1 MGGWGEN
8 RGGVALPRDSGL
20 SAVEMQTGSN
30 QHVWFSFRQIW
41 NGYSWKRQGTRAK
54 MGLSQPGSRSMAPQA
69 EATRR
74 RADVSGLCENRPFQK
89 PGFPAVLIPQSKFS
103 SMAIGKTGQ
112 IESVSF
118 L

>member
-1 MGGWGEN
+1 
-8 RGGVALPRDSGL
+8 
-20 SAVEMQTGSN
+20 
-30 QHVWFSFRQIW
+30 
-41 NGYSWKRQGTRAK
+41 
-54 MGLSQPGSRSMAPQA
+54 MAPQA

-89 PGFPAVLIPQSKFS
+89 PGFAAGLIPQSKFS
-103 SMAIGKTGQ
+103 SIAIGIGKTGQ